1 MATSQGPQSAGSSA
15 PNTNQ
20 ESQNVEL
27 QGIVANGVLGGLPVA
42 EKNQEFFLVFSG
54 VGGTGPEIIGQTA
67 YFIEYLVDSSG
78 NVFKPSENTNALSN
92 LLQNFE
98 KNKTVSVVVDDPSTD
113 SANMAGNHT
122 LTAVGLQQ
130 PILYSQ
136 TGSSAGAFTGSIFFE
151 GDPSLGVVSSDGTL
165 TVPDMTAFMN
175 KSTSLPS
182 TQGLITAYDSFVG
195 GTPSFTSGNARSA
208 SLGNGRY
215 ILTSSAIGDLQS
227 FTVQTTIRVKNTTSS
242 PKDLTLS
249 ILENGNSIFGGGS
262 FDIPANSV
270 FQTITN
276 DLEVPSSF
284 AVNYLPNGEFF
295 QLGLFGDIGDLTF
308 DYIRFGCVG
317 GASGQ
322 NPTSEGDLLQDS
334 GENAPPFWLTGSGE
348 NLYITAS
355 DFLSTNYENVQVTSG
370 SINITGGT
378 VDIGTQF
385 SDFNLSKIQTPF
397 KVKVGDRI
405 RFLYNPST
413 DFHIYDVK
421 EPQNEGDGRL
431 KLKLNTVPSQSF
443 TETQLSNFV
452 LHRTNES
459 IPRYIILN
467 VDKTPGVG
475 TSSNPF
481 TGIILPQF
489 PSEKLVSNLDAILNK
504 LKIEGI
510 IKN

>member
-1 MATSQGPQSAGSSA
+1 M
-15 PNTNQ
+15 
-20 ESQNVEL
+20 
-27 QGIVANGVLGGLPVA
+27 
-42 EKNQEFFLVFSG
+42 
-54 VGGTGPEIIGQTA
+54 
-67 YFIEYLVDSSG
+67 
-78 NVFKPSENTNALSN
+78 
-92 LLQNFE
+92 
-98 KNKTVSVVVDDPSTD
+98 
-113 SANMAGNHT
+113 
-122 LTAVGLQQ
+122 
-130 PILYSQ
+130 
-136 TGSSAGAFTGSIFFE
+136 
-151 GDPSLGVVSSDGTL
+151 
-165 TVPDMTAFMN
+165 
-175 KSTSLPS
+175 
-182 TQGLITAYDSFVG
+182 
-195 GTPSFTSGNARSA
+195 
-208 SLGNGRY
+208 
-215 ILTSSAIGDLQS
+215 TSSAIGDLQS

-443 TETQLSNFV
+443 TE
-452 LHRTNES
+452 S